1 MRRTTYTGKYEMHLR
16 RVDCRGMADRFEVTG
31 DPGPAGEDPEL
42 LTHKTDV
49 TADIAGKTQYGQS
62 HAIDHQASAQ
72 I

>member
-1 MRRTTYTGKYEMHLR
+1 MHCVGWLSGHGR
-16 RVDCRGMADRFEVTG
+16 PFEVTC